1 MRNQASAWS
10 PNSPEGAVAL
20 DGAKSGHGVRMVVI
34 VHAALDESLGQ
45 LREDLVSDSQ

>member
-20 DGAKSGHGVRMVVI
+20 DGAKCGGGVRMVAI
-34 VHAALDESLGQ
+34 AHAALDEALGQ
-45 LREDLVSDSQ
+45 LREELVGDPP